1 MISNFHWCHL
11 QRFYIQYKKLEL
23 IYNLAFLFSFLF
35 FLVLLLQP
43 VFIPRIY
50 IYIYIYIY
58 ICFLTPFLARVV
70 FENFLQGGIWNF
82 ILIVTMFIILIVIP
96 ILSITFRFKFL
107 KVIKALS
114 WLDLEWETKDT
125 LSNLFFHEFILII
138 IYYIKIRFVFAVKI
152 VFCNLMF
159 LLEIKF
165 LMFLNR
171 FNVLILKIIF

>member
-1 MISNFHWCHL
+1 
-11 QRFYIQYKKLEL
+11 
-23 IYNLAFLFSFLF
+23 LFSFLF

-43 VFIPRIY
+43 IFIPR
-50 IYIYIYIY
+50 IYIYIY

-114 WLDLEWETKDT
+114 WLDLE
-125 LSNLFFHEFILII
+125 
-138 IYYIKIRFVFAVKI
+138 
-152 VFCNLMF
+152 
-159 LLEIKF
+159 
-165 LMFLNR
+165 
-171 FNVLILKIIF
+171 

>member
-1 MISNFHWCHL
+1 MLIYDFKFSL
-11 QRFYIQYKKLEL
+11 MPSRFYIQYKKLEL
-23 IYNLAFLFSFLF
+23 IYNLALLFSFLF

-43 VFIPRIY
+43 IFIPRIY

-82 ILIVTMFIILIVIP
+82 ILIVTMLFIILIVIP

-114 WLDLEWETKDT
+114 WLDLE
-125 LSNLFFHEFILII
+125 
-138 IYYIKIRFVFAVKI
+138 
-152 VFCNLMF
+152 
-159 LLEIKF
+159 
-165 LMFLNR
+165 
-171 FNVLILKIIF
+171 